1 MRQLRAKP
9 RPTSGPGGVLRLVRP
24 NLRDRRPYMGPGS
37 PEALARQYGF
47 DLDRLVKLDANENP
61 YGPSPRVLAA
71 LSRPLPYH
79 RYPEPDSETL
89 RRALAEY
96 VGTSPDQVVVG
107 AGSDEIILLALQAFL
122 SPGTALIELAPTF
135 VMYRLTA
142 EAVGARVIT
151 IPREPGDYQVDP
163 EKVIAALGPRV
174 KVVVFCSPN
183 NPTGNLESERTV
195 RQVLETGV
203 FVLMDEA
210 YYEYSGH
217 TFVPLISRY
226 PNLGVLRTFSKWAGL
241 AGLRVGYGVF
251 SPEVARVIAGIKP
264 PFNVSLAGQVAAL
277 ESLADRE
284 YLMGTVRKTIAERE
298 RLFRELSRF
307 DFLRVL
313 PSAANFVYAEVRRG
327 SARQLMEALARE
339 GILVR
344 QFDVPPP
351 RGGIRVSVGLPE
363 ENDRLLEAL
372 GRIRLED

>member
-1 MRQLRAKP
+1 MRQLRPSP
-9 RPTSGPGGVLRLVRP
+9 RPVPGHVFRLIRPGLR
-24 NLRDRRPYMGPGS
+24 NRRPYMGAGS
-37 PEALARQYGF
+37 PEALARKYGF
-47 DLDRLVKLDANENP
+47 SLDRLVKLDSNENP
-61 YGPSPRVLAA
+61 YGPSPRVLET
-71 LSRPLPYH
+71 LTRPLPYH

-89 RRALAEY
+89 RHALAEY
-96 VGTSPDQVVVG
+96 VGASPEQIVVG
-107 AGSDEIILLALQAFL
+107 AGSDEVILLTFAAFL
-122 SPGTALIELAPTF
+122 GPGTAVIELAPTF

-142 EAVGARVIT
+142 EVVGARVIT
-151 IPREPGDYQVDP
+151 VPRDPATYEVDA

-203 FVLMDEA
+203 FVIVDEA
-210 YYEYSGH
+210 YYEYCGH
-217 TFVPLISRY
+217 TFAPLIARY

-264 PFNVSLAGQVAAL
+264 PFNVSLAGQLAAL

-284 YLMGTVRKTIAERE
+284 YLMSTVRKTIAERE

-307 DFLRVL
+307 EFLRVL
-313 PSAANFVYAEVRRG
+313 PSAANFIYAELRRG
-327 SARQLMEALARE
+327 SSRQVTEALARQ

-344 QFDVPPP
+344 QFDIPPP
-351 RGGIRVSVGLPE
+351 RGGIRITVGRPE
-363 ENDRLLEAL
+363 ENERLLEAL
-372 GRIRLED
+372 SRLEPED

>member
-1 MRQLRAKP
+1 MRQLRPSP
-9 RPTSGPGGVLRLVRP
+9 RPAPGPGDVLRLIRP
-24 NLRDRRPYMGPGS
+24 NLRHRRPYMGAGS
-37 PEALARQYGF
+37 PEALARKYGF
-47 DLDRLVKLDANENP
+47 SLDRLVKLDSNENP
-61 YGPSPRVLAA
+61 YGPSPRVREALA
-71 LSRPLPYH
+71 RPLPYH

-89 RRALAEY
+89 RHALAEY
-96 VGTSPDQVVVG
+96 VGASPDQIVVG
-107 AGSDEIILLALQAFL
+107 AGSDEVILLAFAAFL
-122 SPGTALIELAPTF
+122 GPGTAVVELAPTF

-142 EAVGARVIT
+142 EALGARVVT
-151 IPREPGDYQVDP
+151 VPRDPVSYEVDA
-163 EKVIAALGPRV
+163 EQVIAALGPRV

-195 RQVLETGV
+195 RQVLETGAY
-203 FVLMDEA
+203 VLVDEA

-264 PFNVSLAGQVAAL
+264 PFNVSLPGQVAAL

-284 YLMGTVRKTIAERE
+284 YLMSTVRKTIAERE

-313 PSAANFVYAEVRRG
+313 PSAANFIFAELRRG
-327 SARQLMEALARE
+327 SAARVTEALARQ

-351 RGGIRVSVGLPE
+351 RGGIRITVGLPE

-372 GRIRLED
+372 SRLEPED

>member
-1 MRQLRAKP
+1 MRQVRATP
-9 RPTSGPGGVLRLVRP
+9 RPTPGPGDVLRLVRP
-24 NLRDRRPYMGPGS
+24 NLRGRRPYVGPGS
-37 PEALARQYGF
+37 PEALARKYGF
-47 DLDRLVKLDANENP
+47 SLDRLVKLDANENP
-61 YGPSPRVLAA
+61 YGPSPRVFEALA
-71 LSRPLPYH
+71 RPLPYH

-96 VGTSPDQVVVG
+96 VGASPDQIIVG
-107 AGSDEIILLALQAFL
+107 AGSDEVILLALQAFL
-122 SPGTALIELAPTF
+122 GPGTALVEPAPTF

-142 EAVGARVIT
+142 EVVGARVIT
-151 IPREPGDYQVDP
+151 VPRDPQTYQADP
-163 EKVIAALGPRV
+163 EQVVAVLGPRV

-195 RQVLETGV
+195 RQVLDTGV
-203 FVLMDEA
+203 FVLVDEA

-251 SPEVARVIAGIKP
+251 SPEVARVVAGIKP

-284 YLMGTVRKTIAERE
+284 YLMATVRKTIAERE
-298 RLFRELSRF
+298 RLFRELGRF
-307 DFLRVL
+307 DYLRVL
-313 PSAANFVYAEVRRG
+313 PSAANFIYAEVCRG
-327 SARQLMEALARE
+327 SARQLTEALAQE

-351 RGGIRVSVGLPE
+351 RGGIRISVGLPE

-372 GRIRLED
+372 GRIQPED